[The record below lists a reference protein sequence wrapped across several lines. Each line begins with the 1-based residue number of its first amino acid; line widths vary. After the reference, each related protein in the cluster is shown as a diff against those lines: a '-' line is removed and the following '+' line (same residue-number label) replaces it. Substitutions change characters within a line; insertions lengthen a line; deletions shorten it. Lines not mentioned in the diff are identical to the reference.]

1 MATNLKQ
8 FDSVGG
14 FSVDKT
20 TFTDENL
27 NVKNVNSFEL
37 KNSEFVDSHRTNYI
51 LRGLNTSILAL
62 DNVGTQIIL
71 PNETINFITG
81 HLIATNTTGG
91 GHYSLKI
98 ESTVTCDSI
107 GTVQLLSSLTTI
119 IKDSIPS
126 GQTWSINPFGG
137 GGANRFSYSVTRAG
151 TTDTIKWLAAVD
163 VISILWT

>member
-20 TFTDENL
+20 TLIDQNL
-27 NVKNVNSFEL
+27 NISNVNTLEL

-51 LRGLNTSILAL
+51 LRGLNTSILSL
-62 DNVGTQIIL
+62 DNVESQIIL
-71 PNETINFITG
+71 PSETINFITG
-81 HLIATNTTGG
+81 HIIATNTTGG

-98 ESTVTCDSI
+98 ESTVTCNET
-107 GTVQLLSSLTTI
+107 GNVQLLSSLTTI
-119 IKDSIPS
+119 IKDSVPS
-126 GQTWSINPFGG
+126 GQLWSINPFDSGS
-137 GGANRFSYSVTRAG
+137 ANRFSYSVTRAG

>member
-1 MATNLKQ
+1 MSTNLEQ

-20 TFTDENL
+20 TLADQNL
-27 NVKNVNSFEL
+27 NVKNVNSFEI

-62 DNVGTQIIL
+62 DNVASQIVL

-81 HLIATNTTGG
+81 HIIATNTTGG

-126 GQTWSINPFGG
+126 GQSWIINPFDG
-137 GGANRFSYSVTRAG
+137 GGANRFSYSATRAG